1 MKCGSKRKTAWRKR
15 WFTLT
20 ADKLTYAKS
29 HMETK
34 HIKQVSLVKIVDAIE
49 YSPSIASGSH
59 GDHHGKG
66 DDGDDGGGTM
76 KPGLKHTFKII
87 TTERGAFLLCAPS
100 EEEEIRW
107 LSAVRALIARRRSI
121 SSEGRP

>member
-20 ADKLTYAKS
+20 AEKLTYAKS

-34 HIKQVSLVKIVDAIE
+34 HVKQVSLVKIVDAIE
-49 YSPSIASGSH
+49 YH
-59 GDHHGKG
+59 GQG
-66 DDGDDGGGTM
+66 DDGDEGYGAV
-76 KPGLKHTFKII
+76 KSGLKHTFKII

-121 SSEGRP
+121 SAEGRP